1 MSKYQLPAQATLK
14 ALETSPAMFLILSP
28 EFKILTAS
36 DLYLQAIDAKRE
48 ELVGKYIFD
57 AFPNNP
63 DYPEADGMKN
73 IHASL
78 LEVLRTKKPH
88 HMLLQRYDVPDRSN
102 EGKSLTRYWDT
113 SHTPVLD
120 ENGAIS
126 YIIQLA
132 NNVTDVVLMHR
143 EPLES
148 KDAQLQSEE
157 KVHQLNDKL
166 DFAQSELLK
175 LNFSLEKQ
183 ILNRTK
189 DLKESEAKYR
199 ALIQHSPIAMQVF
212 SGADLRFEV
221 VNQAMLKF
229 LGKTEEIIGKTLF
242 EGVPEIIGQPIV
254 EVLNGVYENG
264 TSLELFGEEVLLER
278 DGKMEL
284 GYYDVIY
291 RPLYDEEEITG
302 VLGIA
307 IDVTAQE
314 KAKLA
319 LKESEDRFRNMA
331 EGSDIMI
338 STVDIDGKIEY
349 LNKAWEDFAGKN
361 LSEITA
367 AGWPQFIHPED
378 YDEVMLVY
386 NDALQRH
393 IKFTN
398 EMRMLRSDGRYR
410 WLRIQGTPRLN
421 ADGSFVGYVCSC
433 IDFSDQKQQLL
444 EIAYINSA
452 LVNANEQLAQSN
464 ALLRNS
470 EEDLQS
476 AFNAGDLGSC
486 SLDLKTGKAEMS
498 SRYRSLYGLPETGEI
513 TWEMVTAAVEPE
525 FLEEV
530 NTVMQNAV
538 KLGADVD
545 STYAIAHLQ
554 TGERRWMRVVG
565 KVYKDE
571 NGDFDQVK
579 AVVMDV
585 TIQKQD
591 EQRKN
596 DFIAMV
602 SHELKTPLTSV
613 TAYTQMVQR
622 ILSKSNEEL
631 AQGLLRK
638 MERQV
643 KKMASM
649 INGFLNI
656 SRLESGKIQIELQ
669 QFDMVN
675 LATEIVE
682 EFTETLS
689 SHQIVF
695 DHEGEVV
702 VEADRDKIG
711 HVMNNLISNA
721 IKYSPGDLP
730 IHVVCKVEG
739 NSALFFV
746 KDQGIGV
753 NKEDLSRL
761 FDRYYR
767 VQGTQVITVSGFGIG
782 LYLSAEIIKRHNGI
796 IWAESEIGKGS
807 TFNFKIPLLKA

>member
-1 MSKYQLPAQATLK
+1 MSTYQLPAQATLR

-28 EFKILTAS
+28 DLNILTAS
-36 DLYLQAIDAKRE
+36 DLYLQAIDTKRE

-57 AFPNNP
+57 AFPDNP
-63 DYPEADGMKN
+63 AYPEADGVKN

-78 LEVLRTKKPH
+78 LEVLNTKKPH
-88 HMLLQRYDVPDRSN
+88 HLPLQRYDVPDRR
-102 EGKSLTRYWDT
+102 EDGKFLIRYWDA
-113 SHTPVLD
+113 SHTPVLAD
-120 ENGAIS
+120 NGAIS
-126 YIIQLA
+126 YIVQLA
-132 NNVTDVVLMHR
+132 NDVTAIVLMR
-143 EPLES
+143 AELLEQ
-148 KDAQLQSEE
+148 KDAQLETE
-157 KVHQLNDKL
+157 KEVHKLNDQL
-166 DFAQSELLK
+166 DIAQTELLR

-212 SGADLRFEV
+212 RGADLRFEV

-242 EGVPEIIGQPIV
+242 EGVPEIVGQPIV
-254 EVLNGVYENG
+254 EVLKGVYENG

-278 DGKMEL
+278 NGKVEL

-291 RPLYDEEEITG
+291 RPLHDGDQITG

-338 STVDIDGKIEY
+338 CTVDVDGHVEY
-349 LNKAWEDFAGKN
+349 LNKAWEDFVGKN
-361 LSEITA
+361 LSEIIA
-367 AGWPQFIHPED
+367 SGWQQFIHP
-378 YDEVMLVY
+378 DEYNAVMLIY
-386 NDALQRH
+386 LKALHQH
-393 IKFTN
+393 KKFTN
-398 EMRMLRSDGRYR
+398 EMRMLRIDGEYR
-410 WLRIQGTPRLN
+410 WLRLQGTPRLN
-421 ADGSFVGYVCSC
+421 ADGSFAGYVCSC

-452 LVNANEQLAQSN
+452 LLNANEQLAKSN
-464 ALLRNS
+464 SLLRNS

-476 AFNAGDLGSC
+476 AFNAGNLGSC

-498 SRYRSLYGLPETGEI
+498 SKYRSLYGLPETGEI

-525 FLEEV
+525 FLNEV
-530 NTVMQNAV
+530 QNVMQNA
-538 KLGADVD
+538 LNFGTDVD
-545 STYAIAHLQ
+545 CTYAIVHLQ

-565 KVYKDE
+565 KVYKDDDG
-571 NGDFDQVK
+571 NFDKVK

-602 SHELKTPLTSV
+602 SHELKTPLTSI
-613 TAYTQMVQR
+613 TAYTQILQR
-622 ILSKSNEEL
+622 IFNKSDEAL
-631 AQGLLRK
+631 APGLLKK

-643 KKMASM
+643 KKMTSM

-675 LATEIVE
+675 LASEIVE

-689 SHQIVF
+689 SHQIIFEHNGQVL
-695 DHEGEVV
+695 

-721 IKYSPGDLP
+721 IKYSSGEQP
-730 IHVVCKVEG
+730 IHVVCKVEE

-753 NKEDLSRL
+753 NKEDLARL

-782 LYLSAEIIKRHNGI
+782 LYLSAEIIKRHNGT
-796 IWAESEIGKGS
+796 IWVESEIGKGS
-807 TFNFKIPLLKA
+807 TFKFKIPLLKE